1 MTEHVGH
8 VRATLD
14 AWREQ
19 GADRLDPVRFHLID
33 ALERRT
39 ARHDGD
45 ARRLLE
51 QRLEALVQGYAADV
65 ARAANLGAEAP
76 VAPSRGALGELAAAL
91 AERAVSRGG
100 DAHGEDAT
108 TLPAERAVHEF
119 RRIWSRVRV
128 ESQLK
133 QSLEQVPENA
143 GPLNSGALVHR
154 SIALMQ
160 ELSPGY
166 LQHFLAYVDALSCME
181 QLTGGVPLVKEASP
195 PAAPRK
201 RTRERARGRRER
213 SGSDTPAAE

>member
-1 MTEHVGH
+1 MTEHAGP
-8 VRATLD
+8 VRATLE

-33 ALERRT
+33 ALEKRA
-39 ARHDGD
+39 ARHDGE
-45 ARRLLE
+45 ARRLLDA
-51 QRLEALVQGYAADV
+51 RLVALVQAYAAGV
-65 ARAANLGAEAP
+65 ASAARRGTGAAP
-76 VAPSRGALGELAAAL
+76 PRGALGELVEAL
-91 AERAVSRGG
+91 ADRAASRGDVAAG
-100 DAHGEDAT
+100 DDGAAP
-108 TLPAERAVHEF
+108 PAERAVREF

-128 ESQLK
+128 ESQLR

-181 QLTGGVPLVKEASP
+181 RLTGGVPLVKDAPP

-201 RTRERARGRRER
+201 RTREKARGRRER
-213 SGSDTPAAE
+213 PAPGDPVAE